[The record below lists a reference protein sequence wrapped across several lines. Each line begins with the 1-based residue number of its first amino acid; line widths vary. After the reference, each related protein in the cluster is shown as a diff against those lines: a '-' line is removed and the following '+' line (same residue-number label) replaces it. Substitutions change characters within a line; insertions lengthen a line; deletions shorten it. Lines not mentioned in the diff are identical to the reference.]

1 MEIKD
6 IRRIVE
12 LMKNN
17 DLTEFS
23 MKDEDCELAMKRGN
37 DQQVVVTAAPVAVAP
52 VAAPEPSPAAPA
64 AESSEAK

>member
-6 IRRIVE
+6 FKRIVE

-23 MKDEDCELAMKRGN
+23 MKDDEFELAMKRGA
-37 DQQVVVTAAPVAVAP
+37 DPREVSDVMVFCASDAASYLTGQIIAVDGGWTAI
-52 VAAPEPSPAAPA
+52 
-64 AESSEAK
+64 